1 MANISITAFLTAKPG
16 KEEALLNELK
26 KVLEPSRKEA
36 GCIQYDLHQSKEDE
50 GLFIFYETW
59 KDQAALDSHS
69 SLAHYKSYREAT
81 EPLVAKREVYLL
93 DKISL

>member
-1 MANISITAFLTAKPG
+1 MASISITALLTAKPG
-16 KEEALLNELK
+16 KEEELLAELK
-26 KVLEPSRKEA
+26 KVLEPSRGEE

-50 GLFIFYETW
+50 GLFVFYETW

-69 SLAHYKSYREAT
+69 SSSHYKAYREAIH
-81 EPLVAKREVYLL
+81 PLVAKREVYFL